1 MREIG
6 SSEAKT
12 CLPELLRAVEQGE
25 TILIK
30 RRGKPI
36 ARLVPAEE
44 VFRHRVEQAIAHI
57 KAARAQ
63 RPAVRPEEIRAWRHE
78 GHSY

>member
-6 SSEAKT
+6 SYEAKT
-12 CLPELLRAVEQGE
+12 RLPELLRAVEQGE

-36 ARLVPAEE
+36 ARLVPAENL
-44 VFRHRVEQAIAHI
+44 FRDRVEQAVARI
-57 KAARAQ
+57 KAARER
-63 RPAVRPEEIRAWRHE
+63 RPEVRSEEIRAWRHE
-78 GHSY
+78 GHRH